1 MRLENLS
8 GLPYQPAGRT
18 RQFGNWAVTDI
29 DIVPALNDGAT
40 FTRRFT
46 YYRTTMLD
54 LRWNCG
60 LWEIGETYIGCG
72 SASEQKG
79 VNRILSGA
87 GLTSVKYRR
96 NGGNARYE
104 AVA

>member
-1 MRLENLS
+1 MRLENLKD
-8 GLPYQPAGRT
+8 LPYQPAGGL
-18 RQFGNWAVTDI
+18 RQFGNWAVSDF
-29 DIVPALNDGAT
+29 DIVSTDGNVGT
-40 FTRRFT
+40 FLRRFS
-46 YYRTTMLD
+46 YYGTPMLD

-60 LWEIGETYIGCG
+60 AWEIAETYIGWG